1 MKSLVATLLT
11 FIWCIRC
18 AVYLFDDEIQG
29 HKRYLGCCL
38 LHYLNYAR
46 LCGRVVGIPCVRR
59 GDVSEPSGKA
69 VVDNTATP
77 EAPMG
82 PVPSVAPPVLNV
94 TILPTGNPPLLV
106 KVALNV
112 TDLPSSDG
120 FGEGVS
126 VIVVVA

>member
-1 MKSLVATLLT
+1 
-11 FIWCIRC
+11 
-18 AVYLFDDEIQG
+18 
-29 HKRYLGCCL
+29 
-38 LHYLNYAR
+38 
-46 LCGRVVGIPCVRR
+46 
-59 GDVSEPSGKA
+59 
-69 VVDNTATP
+69 
-77 EAPMG
+77 MG